1 VSAETPPLSKAAA
14 IVAAVLRDLE
24 GRKGF
29 DWWWHDIDEDIR
41 EEIRAE
47 LIVAV
52 RREMEA

>member
-1 VSAETPPLSKAAA
+1 MSAETPPLSKAAA